1 MKFPKSEQ
9 VVEHLQSAS
18 GKTEYVITKSTK
30 DPPMF
35 TLWKLEGDKPVK
47 VDKHTNPKALRQIWL
62 DEVSDS

>member
-18 GKTEYVITKSTK
+18 GKAEYVVTKSTK
-30 DPPMF
+30 DPPTF

-62 DEVSDS
+62 DEVSDT